1 MAGAGGSAKELAC
14 LGVGR
19 YRASRCARMHRYA
32 AKRAMDGGVCYAPGE
47 RGEVWFDATAVV
59 SAAERQTWLCLLLGQ
74 ARSSADMQG
83 RAKWAW
89 LEDRRSSSQLR
100 AGQAMA
106 RVGHEVMRV
115 RRPSKA
121 VPFGLPIPFTLAR
134 LVLCGE
140 EEWKRRLPGYGYFRL
155 KMPKLDQPL
164 PVANLT
170 SPTPIMYTCATFVSP
185 CFLHTCTE
193 LLHESERLGPKCT
206 ASISIDNSTS
216 G

>member
-1 MAGAGGSAKELAC
+1 MAGAGDRAKELAC

-32 AKRAMDGGVCYAPGE
+32 AKRAMDGGVCYAPDE
-47 RGEVWFDATAVV
+47 RSEVWFDATVVV

-100 AGQAMA
+100 AGQAMV

-121 VPFGLPIPFTLAR
+121 VPFGLPIRSTLAR

-140 EEWKRRLPGYGYFRL
+140 EREERCLGMATSDSRCRSWINPYPWQTSHRPRPQCILVLLLLASAFFTHAQSYC
-155 KMPKLDQPL
+155 
-164 PVANLT
+164 T
-170 SPTPIMYTCATFVSP
+170 SPSNWVPSA
-185 CFLHTCTE
+185 
-193 LLHESERLGPKCT
+193 
-206 ASISIDNSTS
+206 
-216 G
+216 